1 GWDVYE
7 STNVVGTL
15 GGLKRPG
22 CGLNIYTSSQG
33 KDEIALRSGTR
44 RSQMQEMMLDTSFV
58 LATGAV
64 ILILILTVDY
74 LFQKGRKKQRS

>member
-1 GWDVYE
+1 MYE
-7 STNVVGTL
+7 L
-15 GGLKRPG
+15 
-22 CGLNIYTSSQG
+22 
-33 KDEIALRSGTR
+33 
-44 RSQMQEMMLDTSFV
+44 MLDTSLA